1 LKKLGIPPTTEIE
14 SDLKKPAEITSQ
26 NNSMIEEKIQNSKFN
41 KPEQIK
47 CKQTYNVNEVKEN
60 NS

>member
-1 LKKLGIPPTTEIE
+1 
-14 SDLKKPAEITSQ
+14 
-26 NNSMIEEKIQNSKFN
+26 MIEEKIQNSKFN

-60 NS
+60 NSQNPTTIAPSIKNTHVRNMKIYR